1 MVTHVHERARPRTCP
16 YCHDELGGETWT
28 CPACYTAQHLECARE
43 SKRCTSLGC
52 GSPVSSAR
60 SGVWTPL
67 AILFRGL
74 VVVFAVGLT
83 FFVLDT
89 PESVAVTI
97 CGSIAAFA
105 IVCALTVSAAGRG
118 TPRRHVPEGPTA
130 LPVVEGSPPP
140 LPLPVASASPRTVEG
155 EATSAETEQA
165 TGGQALGCGAVLA
178 VPGLAMLV
186 HHIASLV
193 DEPWRTPFY
202 VAIVGV
208 FALTGWL
215 FMRERQ

>member
-43 SKRCTSLGC
+43 GKRCTSLGC
-52 GSPVSSAR
+52 GRPVSATR
-60 SGVWTPL
+60 SGAWTPL
-67 AILFRGL
+67 AILLVGL
-74 VVVFAVGLT
+74 VAVLVVGNTLIA
-83 FFVLDT
+83 LDT
-89 PESVAVTI
+89 PDGIALTI
-97 CGSIAAFA
+97 CGSILVLAVVRAFG
-105 IVCALTVSAAGRG
+105 VSAPG
-118 TPRRHVPEGPTA
+118 TPRREVREGPTA
-130 LPVVEGSPPP
+130 LPVVEASPPP

-155 EATSAETEQA
+155 EATSPETEQA

-186 HHIASLV
+186 QHIASLL
-193 DEPWRTPFY
+193 DDPWRTPFY